1 MRGVR
6 RTTRGANKL
15 ANAGNANGVREIRAP
30 DAVAPKPVKPL
41 KADAA
46 PDAEEDQ
53 RNLVNSLAK
62 GLRVLESFTAERAE
76 LTLSEVAK
84 LARLDPGTAFRM
96 LNTLVMSGYVARIP
110 DSKRFRLTLK
120 VTDLGLHAIGRAD
133 LREIARPILRSL
145 VGEVNEAA
153 SLGVLDGADILY
165 IERVRAGLTRIG
177 VDIRIGTTIPA
188 FWSTIGE
195 AMLAYLP
202 PKELSRILSIEPRPG
217 VFPHKPMNKDEI
229 MRSLQSIRATGYA
242 LRDSYFGSGLRVLAV
257 PVLDTDNYP
266 VAALSVAVPQM
277 QMTSEEFQA
286 RALDA
291 VRRAAHDI
299 GRAVQASGA
308 VLVAV

>member
-1 MRGVR
+1 MRSEKRSTWIAGEGPGK
-6 RTTRGANKL
+6 RTTAQGKK
-15 ANAGNANGVREIRAP
+15 VKC
-30 DAVAPKPVKPL
+30 VPVPE
-41 KADAA
+41 AD
-46 PDAEEDQ
+46 EDP

-62 GLRVLESFTAERAE
+62 GLRVLESFSAERPE
-76 LTLSEVAK
+76 LTLSEVA
-84 LARLDPGTAFRM
+84 ARAKLDPGTAFRM
-96 LNTLVMSGYVARIP
+96 LNTLVMAGYVSRIP

-145 VGEVNEAA
+145 VSEVNEAA

-202 PKELSRILSIEPRPG
+202 PHELSRVLALRPRPG
-217 VFPHKPMNKDEI
+217 GFPHKPMKRDEI
-229 MRSLQSIRATGYA
+229 NSSLQNVRENGYA

-257 PVLDTDNYP
+257 PVLDVDNYP
-266 VAALSVAVPQM
+266 LAAVSVAVPQM
-277 QMTSEEFQA
+277 QLTMTEFRV

-291 VRRAAHDI
+291 VRRAANDI
-299 GRAVQASGA
+299 ARAIQASGA
-308 VLVAV
+308 VSAIA

>member
-1 MRGVR
+1 MPGEKQVR
-6 RTTRGANKL
+6 AAGSARAVTL
-15 ANAGNANGVREIRAP
+15 AKPPKRVAAIAD
-30 DAVAPKPVKPL
+30 DA
-41 KADAA
+41 
-46 PDAEEDQ
+46 

-62 GLRVLESFTAERAE
+62 GLRVLELFAAERPE
-76 LTLSEVAK
+76 LTLSEVAS
-84 LARLDPGTAFRM
+84 LAKLDPGTAFRM
-96 LNTLVMSGYVARIP
+96 LNTLVMAGYVSRVP

-165 IERVRAGLTRIG
+165 IERVRADLTRIG

-202 PKELSRILSIEPRPG
+202 PTELSRVLALKPRARRISAQA
-217 VFPHKPMNKDEI
+217 DEA
-229 MRSLQSIRATGYA
+229 RRNRSSLQNVRENGYA

-257 PVLDTDNYP
+257 PVLDVDNYP
-266 VAALSVAVPQM
+266 LAAVSVAVPQM
-277 QMTSEEFQA
+277 RMTSDEFRV

-291 VRRAAHDI
+291 VRRAANDI
-299 GRAVQASGA
+299 ARAIQASGA
-308 VLVAV
+308 VSAIA

>member
-1 MRGVR
+1 MRGEPR
-6 RTTRGANKL
+6 KNGTGSDKAGDGKAADLGKAIGASNVVIAGKASKTGL
-15 ANAGNANGVREIRAP
+15 ASE
-30 DAVAPKPVKPL
+30 
-41 KADAA
+41 
-46 PDAEEDQ
+46 AEDGQ

-62 GLRVLESFTAERAE
+62 GLRVLEAFTAERPE
-76 LTLSEVAK
+76 LTLSEVAS
-84 LARLDPGTAFRM
+84 LAKLDPGTTFRM
-96 LNTLVMSGYVARIP
+96 LNTLVMAGYVSRIP

-202 PKELSRILSIEPRPG
+202 PAELSRVLALKPRPG
-217 VFPHKPMNKDEI
+217 GFPHKPMKREEI
-229 MRSLQSIRATGYA
+229 EKSLQNVRDNGYA

-257 PVLDTDNYP
+257 PVLDVDNYP
-266 VAALSVAVPQM
+266 LAAVSVAVPQM
-277 QMTSEEFQA
+277 QMTPKEFRA
-286 RALDA
+286 NALDA
-291 VRRAAHDI
+291 VQRAARDI
-299 GRAVQASGA
+299 ARAIQASGA
-308 VLVAV
+308 VSAIA

>member
-1 MRGVR
+1 MRGGATSSRVAVKRSGKR
-6 RTTRGANKL
+6 RASQIGL
-15 ANAGNANGVREIRAP
+15 AKT
-30 DAVAPKPVKPL
+30 VA
-41 KADAA
+41 AFSTDG
-46 PDAEEDQ
+46 ES
-53 RNLVNSLAK
+53 RNRVNSLAK
-62 GLRVLESFTAERAE
+62 GLRVLESFTAERPE
-76 LTLSEVAK
+76 LTLSDVTV

-96 LNTLVMSGYVARIP
+96 LNTLVMAGYVSRIP

-202 PKELSRILSIEPRPG
+202 PAELARVLALKPRPG
-217 VFPHKPMNKDEI
+217 GFPHKPMMRDEI
-229 MRSLQSIRATGYA
+229 NKSLQNVRDNGFA

-257 PVLDTDNYP
+257 PVLDIDNYP
-266 VAALSVAVPQM
+266 LASVSVAVPQM
-277 QMTSEEFQA
+277 QMSSKEFREHALNAVRHAAKDIA
-286 RALDA
+286 RA
-291 VRRAAHDI
+291 I
-299 GRAVQASGA
+299 QASGA
-308 VLVAV
+308 VSATA